1 VKRRPLLITSA
12 VVLAMFLLA
21 SSLFFAQGGFA
32 GGHGRFDFILELLAL
47 PWVFIPWP
55 KALWARGDY
64 FPVVVIPFLM
74 NCAVLVVLVLAF
86 RRTAKSGTGV

>member
-1 VKRRPLLITSA
+1 MKRRPLLITSA

-32 GGHGRFDFILELLAL
+32 GGHGRFDFVLGLLAL

-55 KALWARGDY
+55 EALWARGDY

-74 NCAVLVVLVLAF
+74 NCTVLVVLALAF
-86 RRTAKSGTGV
+86 RRIAKSGTGV